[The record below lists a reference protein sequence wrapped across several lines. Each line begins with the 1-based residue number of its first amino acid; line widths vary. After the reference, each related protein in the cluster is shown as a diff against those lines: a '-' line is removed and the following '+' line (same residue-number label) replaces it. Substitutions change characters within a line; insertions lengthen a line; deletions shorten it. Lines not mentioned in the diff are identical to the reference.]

1 MAKKSIQTWQD
12 KMWDTVVTVS
22 SFPWFILPIS
32 LYALLIHDISIVV
45 IFLLSMWVL
54 AFIQMLIK
62 YFFPTP
68 RPSGYVKTDYLL
80 PTFVDSSFP
89 SNHAAG
95 SFLLYFFV
103 QATIPQLHFVFLF
116 FALLVGLSRV
126 HLHKHHPIDIV
137 WWFMTAYL
145 VFFFSAYVFGFLW

>member
-1 MAKKSIQTWQD
+1 
-12 KMWDTVVTVS
+12 
-22 SFPWFILPIS
+22 
-32 LYALLIHDISIVV
+32 
-45 IFLLSMWVL
+45 
-54 AFIQMLIK
+54 MLIK

-137 WWFMTAYL
+137 
-145 VFFFSAYVFGFLW
+145 